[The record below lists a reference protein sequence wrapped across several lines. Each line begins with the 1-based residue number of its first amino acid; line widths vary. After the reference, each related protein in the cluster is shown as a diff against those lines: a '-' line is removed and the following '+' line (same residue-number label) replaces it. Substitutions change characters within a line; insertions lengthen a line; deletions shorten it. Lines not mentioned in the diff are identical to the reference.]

1 MLPSRPKIQ
10 PVKGGAN
17 RDPVSAGWGNGILSE
32 LHLPQERVYFDY
44 QEVGPIE
51 VDGRKVTF
59 ESVFA
64 K

>member
-32 LHLPQERVYFDY
+32 LHLP
-44 QEVGPIE
+44 
-51 VDGRKVTF
+51 
-59 ESVFA
+59 
-64 K
+64 